1 MDFDLMITSFPKLLG
16 ATVVT
21 LKLLSASLFFG
32 LFLGL
37 FFAIL
42 RLNKNIFINKFAYGY
57 SYIFRG
63 TPLLVQIF
71 IIYFGL
77 GQIEYLRST
86 FLWVILKEPY
96 WCAII
101 AFTLNTGAY
110 TSEILRSAFQTIK
123 PGIIE
128 AGKSLGISNKIIFY
142 KIQIPIAIRQS
153 LPAYGNEIILM
164 MKGTSLASTVTL
176 MDLTGVA
183 KYIISTTFKPIEVFI
198 VAGSIYLFMTFIIHN
213 IIKYLEKKYSFER
226 IIFQYQDNNKLGI
239 VVHSKNAELIYSYIN
254 AKDKEVFKQKIITN
268 FNKLFEDNSVVNKL
282 TFDDEI
288 SIMKWRASQ
297 PSGIGVPLSLQ
308 FSRKYRIGF
317 CGDWFEGNGF
327 GRIEGSILSALL
339 LEKKIKDLIK

>member
-1 MDFDLMITSFPKLLG
+1 MDLELMTNSLPKLLN
-16 ATVVT
+16 AAVIT
-21 LKLLSASLFFG
+21 LKLLSVSLIIG
-32 LFLGL
+32 LFIGL

-42 RLNKNIFINKFAYGY
+42 RLNKNIFINRFAYGY
-57 SYIFRG
+57 SYVFRG

-86 FLWVILKEPY
+86 VFWVILKEPY

-101 AFTLNTGAY
+101 AFALNTGAY

-128 AGKSLGISNKIIFY
+128 AGKSLGISNKVIFY

-164 MKGTSLASTVTL
+164 MKGTSLASTVTI

-198 VAGSIYLFMTFIIHN
+198 VAGGIYLFMTFIIHN
-213 IIKYLEKKYSFER
+213 VIKFLEKKYSF
-226 IIFQYQDNNKLGI
+226 N
-239 VVHSKNAELIYSYIN
+239 
-254 AKDKEVFKQKIITN
+254 
-268 FNKLFEDNSVVNKL
+268 
-282 TFDDEI
+282 
-288 SIMKWRASQ
+288 
-297 PSGIGVPLSLQ
+297 
-308 FSRKYRIGF
+308 
-317 CGDWFEGNGF
+317 
-327 GRIEGSILSALL
+327 
-339 LEKKIKDLIK
+339 

>member
-1 MDFDLMITSFPKLLG
+1 MDLELMISSLPKLLS
-16 ATVVT
+16 AAIVT

-32 LFLGL
+32 LFIGL
-37 FFAIL
+37 LFAIL
-42 RLNKNIFINKFAYGY
+42 RISKNVLINKFAYVY
-57 SYIFRG
+57 SYVFRG

-77 GQIEYLRST
+77 AQIEYLRTS
-86 FLWVILKEPY
+86 FLWTILKEPY

-101 AFTLNTGAY
+101 AFALNTGAY

-142 KIQIPIAIRQS
+142 KIQIPVAIRQS

-198 VAGSIYLFMTFIIHN
+198 VAGGIYLFMTFIIHN
-213 IIKYLEKKYSFER
+213 VIKYLEKKYSF
-226 IIFQYQDNNKLGI
+226 Q
-239 VVHSKNAELIYSYIN
+239 
-254 AKDKEVFKQKIITN
+254 
-268 FNKLFEDNSVVNKL
+268 
-282 TFDDEI
+282 
-288 SIMKWRASQ
+288 
-297 PSGIGVPLSLQ
+297 
-308 FSRKYRIGF
+308 
-317 CGDWFEGNGF
+317 
-327 GRIEGSILSALL
+327 
-339 LEKKIKDLIK
+339 

>member
-1 MDFDLMITSFPKLLG
+1 MDFELMFNSFPKLLN
-16 ATVVT
+16 AAAIT
-21 LKLLSASLFFG
+21 LKLLSVSLFIG
-32 LFLGL
+32 LFIGL

-57 SYIFRG
+57 SYLFRG

-86 FLWVILKEPY
+86 FLWTILKEPY

-101 AFTLNTGAY
+101 AFALNTGAY

-128 AGKSLGISNKIIFY
+128 AGESLGISNKTIFF
-142 KIQIPIAIRQS
+142 KIQLPIAIRQS

-164 MKGTSLASTVTL
+164 MKGTSLASTVTI

-198 VAGSIYLFMTFIIHN
+198 VAGGIYLFMTFVIHN
-213 IIKYLEKKYSFER
+213 LIKFLEKKY
-226 IIFQYQDNNKLGI
+226 
-239 VVHSKNAELIYSYIN
+239 
-254 AKDKEVFKQKIITN
+254 VF
-268 FNKLFEDNSVVNKL
+268 
-282 TFDDEI
+282 
-288 SIMKWRASQ
+288 
-297 PSGIGVPLSLQ
+297 
-308 FSRKYRIGF
+308 
-317 CGDWFEGNGF
+317 
-327 GRIEGSILSALL
+327 
-339 LEKKIKDLIK
+339 

>member
-1 MDFDLMITSFPKLLG
+1 MDLELMINSFPKLLN
-16 ATVVT
+16 AAVIT
-21 LKLLSASLFFG
+21 LKLLSVSLIVG
-32 LFLGL
+32 LFIGL
-37 FFAIL
+37 LFAIL

-57 SYIFRG
+57 SYVFRG

-77 GQIEYLRST
+77 GQIESLRSS

-101 AFTLNTGAY
+101 AFALNTGAY

-198 VAGSIYLFMTFIIHN
+198 VAGGIYLFMTFIIHN
-213 IIKYLEKKYSFER
+213 VIKYLEKKYSF
-226 IIFQYQDNNKLGI
+226 QY
-239 VVHSKNAELIYSYIN
+239 
-254 AKDKEVFKQKIITN
+254 
-268 FNKLFEDNSVVNKL
+268 
-282 TFDDEI
+282 
-288 SIMKWRASQ
+288 
-297 PSGIGVPLSLQ
+297 
-308 FSRKYRIGF
+308 
-317 CGDWFEGNGF
+317 
-327 GRIEGSILSALL
+327 
-339 LEKKIKDLIK
+339 

>member
-1 MDFDLMITSFPKLLG
+1 MVNSFPKLLN
-16 ATVVT
+16 AAVIT
-21 LKLLSASLFFG
+21 LKLLSVSLIIG
-32 LFLGL
+32 LFIGL

-57 SYIFRG
+57 SYVFRG

-86 FLWVILKEPY
+86 VLWVILKEPY

-101 AFTLNTGAY
+101 AFALNTGAY

-123 PGIIE
+123 PGIVE
-128 AGKSLGISNKIIFY
+128 AGKSLGISNKVIFH

-198 VAGSIYLFMTFIIHN
+198 VAGGIYLFMTFIIHN
-213 IIKYLEKKYSFER
+213 VIKFLEKKYSF
-226 IIFQYQDNNKLGI
+226 N
-239 VVHSKNAELIYSYIN
+239 
-254 AKDKEVFKQKIITN
+254 
-268 FNKLFEDNSVVNKL
+268 
-282 TFDDEI
+282 
-288 SIMKWRASQ
+288 
-297 PSGIGVPLSLQ
+297 
-308 FSRKYRIGF
+308 
-317 CGDWFEGNGF
+317 
-327 GRIEGSILSALL
+327 
-339 LEKKIKDLIK
+339 

>member
-1 MDFDLMITSFPKLLG
+1 MDLELMINSLPKLLN
-16 ATVVT
+16 AAVIT
-21 LKLLSASLFFG
+21 LKLLSVSLMIG
-32 LFLGL
+32 LFIGL

-42 RLNKNIFINKFAYGY
+42 RLNKNIFINRFAYGY
-57 SYIFRG
+57 SYVFRG

-86 FLWVILKEPY
+86 VLWVILKEPY

-101 AFTLNTGAY
+101 AFALNTGAY

-128 AGKSLGISNKIIFY
+128 AGKSLGISNKVIFY

-164 MKGTSLASTVTL
+164 MKGTSLASTVTI

-198 VAGSIYLFMTFIIHN
+198 VAGGIYLFMTFIIHN
-213 IIKYLEKKYSFER
+213 VIKFLEKKYSF
-226 IIFQYQDNNKLGI
+226 N
-239 VVHSKNAELIYSYIN
+239 
-254 AKDKEVFKQKIITN
+254 
-268 FNKLFEDNSVVNKL
+268 
-282 TFDDEI
+282 
-288 SIMKWRASQ
+288 
-297 PSGIGVPLSLQ
+297 
-308 FSRKYRIGF
+308 
-317 CGDWFEGNGF
+317 
-327 GRIEGSILSALL
+327 
-339 LEKKIKDLIK
+339 

>member
-1 MDFDLMITSFPKLLG
+1 MDLELMISSFPKLLN

-21 LKLLSASLFFG
+21 LKLLSLSLFFG
-32 LFLGL
+32 LFIGL
-37 FFAIL
+37 LFAIMRMSKNL
-42 RLNKNIFINKFAYGY
+42 ILNQFAYGY
-57 SYIFRG
+57 SYLFRG

-71 IIYFGL
+71 IIYFGF
-77 GQIEYLRST
+77 GQIELIRES

-101 AFTLNTGAY
+101 AFALNTGAY

-123 PGIIE
+123 KGYIE

-198 VAGSIYLFMTFIIHN
+198 VAGGIYLFMTFMIHN
-213 IIKYLEKKYSFER
+213 VIKYLEKKYSF
-226 IIFQYQDNNKLGI
+226 Q
-239 VVHSKNAELIYSYIN
+239 
-254 AKDKEVFKQKIITN
+254 
-268 FNKLFEDNSVVNKL
+268 
-282 TFDDEI
+282 
-288 SIMKWRASQ
+288 
-297 PSGIGVPLSLQ
+297 
-308 FSRKYRIGF
+308 
-317 CGDWFEGNGF
+317 
-327 GRIEGSILSALL
+327 
-339 LEKKIKDLIK
+339 

>member
-1 MDFDLMITSFPKLLG
+1 MDFELMANSFPKLLN
-16 ATVVT
+16 ATLIT
-21 LKLLSASLFFG
+21 LKLLSVSLIAG
-32 LFLGL
+32 LLIGL
-37 FFAIL
+37 FFSIL
-42 RLNKNIFINKFAYGY
+42 RLNKNIFVNKIAYGY

-77 GQIEYLRST
+77 GQIEYLRNT

-101 AFTLNTGAY
+101 AFALNTGAY

-128 AGKSLGISNKIIFY
+128 AGKSLGISSKIIFY

-198 VAGSIYLFMTFIIHN
+198 VAGGIYLFMTFCFHN
-213 IIKYLEKKYSFER
+213 IIKMLEKKY
-226 IIFQYQDNNKLGI
+226 
-239 VVHSKNAELIYSYIN
+239 
-254 AKDKEVFKQKIITN
+254 
-268 FNKLFEDNSVVNKL
+268 
-282 TFDDEI
+282 
-288 SIMKWRASQ
+288 
-297 PSGIGVPLSLQ
+297 
-308 FSRKYRIGF
+308 KY
-317 CGDWFEGNGF
+317 
-327 GRIEGSILSALL
+327 
-339 LEKKIKDLIK
+339 

>member
-1 MDFDLMITSFPKLLG
+1 MDLELMINSFPKLLY
-16 ATVVT
+16 AAVIT
-21 LKLLSASLFFG
+21 LKLLSVSLIIG
-32 LFLGL
+32 LFIGL

-42 RLNKNIFINKFAYGY
+42 RLNKNIFINRFAYGY
-57 SYIFRG
+57 SYVFRG

-86 FLWVILKEPY
+86 VLWVILKEPY

-101 AFTLNTGAY
+101 AFALNTGAY

-128 AGKSLGISNKIIFY
+128 AGKSLGISNKVIFY

-164 MKGTSLASTVTL
+164 MKGTSLASTVTI

-198 VAGSIYLFMTFIIHN
+198 VAGGIYLFMTFIIHN
-213 IIKYLEKKYSFER
+213 VIKFLEKKYSF
-226 IIFQYQDNNKLGI
+226 N
-239 VVHSKNAELIYSYIN
+239 
-254 AKDKEVFKQKIITN
+254 
-268 FNKLFEDNSVVNKL
+268 
-282 TFDDEI
+282 
-288 SIMKWRASQ
+288 
-297 PSGIGVPLSLQ
+297 
-308 FSRKYRIGF
+308 
-317 CGDWFEGNGF
+317 
-327 GRIEGSILSALL
+327 
-339 LEKKIKDLIK
+339 

>member
-1 MDFDLMITSFPKLLG
+1 MDLELMINSFPKLLN
-16 ATVVT
+16 AAVIT
-21 LKLLSASLFFG
+21 LKLLSVSLIIG
-32 LFLGL
+32 LFIGI

-42 RLNKNIFINKFAYGY
+42 RLNKNIFINRFAYGY
-57 SYIFRG
+57 SYVFRG

-86 FLWVILKEPY
+86 VLWIILKEPY

-101 AFTLNTGAY
+101 AFALNTGAY

-128 AGKSLGISNKIIFY
+128 AGKSLGISNKVIFY

-164 MKGTSLASTVTL
+164 MKGTSLASTVTI

-198 VAGSIYLFMTFIIHN
+198 VAGGIYLFMTFIIHN
-213 IIKYLEKKYSFER
+213 LIRYLEKKYSF
-226 IIFQYQDNNKLGI
+226 N
-239 VVHSKNAELIYSYIN
+239 
-254 AKDKEVFKQKIITN
+254 
-268 FNKLFEDNSVVNKL
+268 
-282 TFDDEI
+282 
-288 SIMKWRASQ
+288 
-297 PSGIGVPLSLQ
+297 
-308 FSRKYRIGF
+308 
-317 CGDWFEGNGF
+317 
-327 GRIEGSILSALL
+327 
-339 LEKKIKDLIK
+339 